1 VFTRP
6 IIVLWVAVLAV
17 GSICTAQPS
26 LDVLV
31 PDGEVFIGDRVP
43 VRVIARGGDDWL
55 WGDLTVRVR
64 PAGPWEVV
72 EGPRSVSG
80 AHPPAWEVILAVMA
94 VGEEALPEIEVT
106 ARPPDSDAQLV
117 KASLTHKITVTSVLP
132 ADQEVE
138 PAPLRDPVGVGG
150 FPWEWVLPAAAAAM
164 PLVALLAWWIARRR
178 SIETGDAAISLPPI
192 DQLERLLERLM
203 AAIGRDPAEGVCDRL
218 AQGVRGYL
226 ERRSGEPALEMTSYE
241 LRGLARGNRWPE
253 GVQRSLQVIMA
264 TVDGVRFGR
273 RNVTESELRGAIEAA
288 AEAGRELEGY
298 LAAGEEAA
306 AEAAR

>member
-1 VFTRP
+1 MT
-6 IIVLWVAVLAV
+6 VLWVVVLAAV
-17 GSICTAQPS
+17 SVCAAPPS
-26 LDVLV
+26 LDVSV
-31 PDGEVFIGDRVP
+31 PDGEVFIGDRLA

-55 WGDLTVRVR
+55 WGDLTVRVQ

-80 AHPPAWEVILAVMA
+80 AHPPAWEVILAPMA

-106 ARPPDSDAQLV
+106 ARPPDSEPQVIAPSQ
-117 KASLTHKITVTSVLP
+117 AHRITVASVLP
-132 ADQEVE
+132 TDQEVE

-150 FPWEWVLPAAAAAM
+150 FPWEWVLPAAAAAT
-164 PLVALLAWWIARRR
+164 PLLALLAWWIVRRR
-178 SIETGDAAISLPPI
+178 STEIGDTAIRLPPI

-203 AAIGRDPAEGVCDRL
+203 AAVGREPAEGVCDRL
-218 AQGVRGYL
+218 AQGLRGYL

-253 GVQRSLQVIMA
+253 GVQRSIQVIMA

-273 RNVTESELRGAIEAA
+273 RRAPEAELRGAIEAA
-288 AEAGRELEGY
+288 TEAGRELEGHF
-298 LAAGEEAA
+298 AAGEEAA
-306 AEAAR
+306 AR